1 MKPILFVLAA
11 FLLSG
16 CAAPDKSQLV
26 MQEPLEEI
34 QEGVAEVTEAGSL
47 WKDGNTSM
55 FSDRKAREIGDIVTV
70 LISEQASAT
79 KEATTSTSRTSNMS
93 ASIPNFFGLENDDIW
108 TSSHNPIDLQNLVNA
123 DFANGFDGNGT
134 TSRKEDLNASLT
146 TQVVG
151 ATQRS
156 VEDSRR
162 QGGDGQQRGAD
173 HLSYRHRPPGGYQR
187 QQHHQLHQDPQCPYQ
202 LYRQGGHQRQTG
214 AGLGY
219 AHTRQCLAF
228 LIDSDGMECRH
239 ESPIAQFFLLLL
251 CLPDICCLI
260 FCFAETARASRILP
274 NCTGCVTTSCS
285 ATA

>member
-70 LISEQASAT
+70 LISEKASAT
-79 KEATTSTSRTSNMS
+79 KEAATSTKRTSNMS

-108 TSSHNPIDLQNLVNA
+108 TSMHNPIDLENLVNA

-151 ATQRS
+151 RYPNGQLKIR
-156 VEDSRR
+156 
-162 QGGDGQQRGAD
+162 GGKEVMVNNEVQIIYLTGIVRPVDINANNTISSAKILNARISYTGKGA
-173 HLSYRHRPPGGYQR
+173 LSDKQEPGW
-187 QQHHQLHQDPQCPYQ
+187 
-202 LYRQGGHQRQTG
+202 
-214 AGLGY
+214 A
-219 AHTRQCLAF
+219 
-228 LIDSDGMECRH
+228 M
-239 ESPIAQFFLLLL
+239 
-251 CLPDICCLI
+251 
-260 FCFAETARASRILP
+260 RILDNVWP
-274 NCTGCVTTSCS
+274 F
-285 ATA
+285 